1 MTKTES
7 INITKLREYAF
18 TQLPRDSAL
27 REVLLAEDGEIDVSI
42 FLARVSV
49 WLRLSA
55 LKRGNN
61 R

>member
-1 MTKTES
+1 MTKTEL
-7 INITKLREYAF
+7 INIRRLIEFAF

-27 REVLLAEDGEIDVSI
+27 REVLLAETGEIDVST
-42 FLARVSV
+42 FLARVPV

-55 LKRGNN
+55 LKRGND